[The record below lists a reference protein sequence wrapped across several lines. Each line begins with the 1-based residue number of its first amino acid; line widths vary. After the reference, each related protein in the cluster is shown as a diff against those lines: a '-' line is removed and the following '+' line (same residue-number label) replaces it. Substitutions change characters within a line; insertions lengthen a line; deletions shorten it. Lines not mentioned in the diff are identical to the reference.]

1 MGCSIEGSIRDRE
14 SLIEETGAS
23 SIQRL
28 AGSARPRQLPPAGS
42 STQRSCFINPR
53 YLGALAGHE
62 RTQSQTSGQRRASR
76 RQGQGARRRQRER
89 ARLKQR
95 GSRQP
100 TGLEQEW
107 AGYSSS
113 VRERVSARGGRSS
126 SPEESQQSV
135 SHRIRSAPQL
145 SRHDSDIIRRRRHIY
160 SQERSD
166 RDYPGTSQAGRAQEA
181 PREVRRQPSPGQD
194 IRRRKGIT
202 ARTTP
207 LASPE
212 VGQAEFR
219 SGKKRPHKECDDPP
233 TVHSSSSSSY
243 TNVMGSHQQSSSGG
257 SSRSSSIA
265 ATYTNVNNPKERSY
279 VPEMFGGEIRTVT
292 DTPHI
297 SQNSLKD
304 KTSKIQEKDSLKG
317 TCTAETS
324 EVGAVE
330 NPANPGPSSSDG
342 NCFSEA
348 RSERPSSSHTQGK
361 TSKTL
366 SPDILHLLKGK
377 DANTVTNILRTLS
390 PFYPALQDVNLEILA
405 QVLVN
410 TGALD

>member
-42 STQRSCFINPR
+42 STQRSCFINPS

-113 VRERVSARGGRSS
+113 SVRERVSARGGRSS
-126 SPEESQQSV
+126 SPEQSQQSV

-145 SRHDSDIIRRRRHIY
+145 SRHDRDIIRRRRHIY
-160 SQERSD
+160 SPERSD
-166 RDYPGTSQAGRAQEA
+166 RDYPGTSHAGRAQEA

-194 IRRRKGIT
+194 MRRRKGIT

-212 VGQAEFR
+212 VGRA
-219 SGKKRPHKECDDPP
+219 GD
-233 TVHSSSSSSY
+233 
-243 TNVMGSHQQSSSGG
+243 
-257 SSRSSSIA
+257 
-265 ATYTNVNNPKERSY
+265 
-279 VPEMFGGEIRTVT
+279 
-292 DTPHI
+292 
-297 SQNSLKD
+297 
-304 KTSKIQEKDSLKG
+304 
-317 TCTAETS
+317 
-324 EVGAVE
+324 
-330 NPANPGPSSSDG
+330 
-342 NCFSEA
+342 
-348 RSERPSSSHTQGK
+348 
-361 TSKTL
+361 
-366 SPDILHLLKGK
+366 LHLLRKW
-377 DANTVTNILRTLS
+377 ICQRTFYTGLLKAKICAPYCKITCGEDPDVWTRFEKNFASLGHHLTSLS
-390 PFYPALQDVNLEILA
+390 EVS
-405 QVLVN
+405 
-410 TGALD
+410 